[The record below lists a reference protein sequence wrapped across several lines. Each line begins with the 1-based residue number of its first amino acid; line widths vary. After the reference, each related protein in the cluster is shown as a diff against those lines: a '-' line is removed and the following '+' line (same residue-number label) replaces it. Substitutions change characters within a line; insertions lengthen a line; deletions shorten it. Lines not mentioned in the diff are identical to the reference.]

1 MRLHDG
7 REREVILIMSDP
19 VWCCERAVS
28 MFVYIFTFI
37 DRDELIVLFVTY
49 MKYTVEYTM

>member
-1 MRLHDG
+1 MRLHD
-7 REREVILIMSDP
+7 RWEWEVILIMSDP

-37 DRDELIVLFVTY
+37 GRDELIVLFVTY
-49 MKYTVEYTM
+49 MKYTVE